1 MGIPFLT
8 KQFLARCLQVTTC
21 QAKHPGGLGAIARDS
36 DEREAVV
43 KGSKVSVRQSLYIW
57 GIHFISLY
65 TTLYHFISLY
75 ITLYRFVQICTVIF
89 FVLYFIRYIVYSIHW
104 CYMCVTVVGY
114 IWMKMETRL
123 FSCKV
128 SKLIQYL
135 AGSVRFWWSEHLR
148 TLWRNPRLL

>member
-65 TTLYHFISLY
+65 ITLYH
-75 ITLYRFVQICTVIF
+75 FVQICTVIF

-104 CYMCVTVVGY
+104 CYMCVTVDGY